1 MGKSEQNHSVLVGKR
16 RQPPVIGYP
25 RPTVAGNGGE
35 GAGSPRCRYGVERFL
50 EPAVLEQKM
59 YRIVA
64 TAVLAS
70 LAFAVQAADGVE
82 LSLRTKA
89 LASAS
94 MAPSA
99 SVAPKSDAPFAAGR
113 DPLPQLLLL
122 EEQERRGPNGAG
134 CEFTARDVCYDLT
147 AGRVVYRGAR
157 AFMPAIEGLTPE
169 SVSLRSSRVT
179 FKYSFK

>member
-1 MGKSEQNHSVLVGKR
+1 MQIR
-16 RQPPVIGYP
+16 R
-25 RPTVAGNGGE
+25 
-35 GAGSPRCRYGVERFL
+35 GALL
-50 EPAVLEQKM
+50 EPAALEQKM

-94 MAPSA
+94 
-99 SVAPKSDAPFAAGR
+99 VAPKSDAPFAAGR

-122 EEQERRGPNGAG
+122 EEQERRGPNGTG

-147 AGRVVYRGAR
+147 DGRVVYRGAR

-169 SVSLRSSRVT
+169 SIAVRSNRVT

>member
-1 MGKSEQNHSVLVGKR
+1 MQIRRGALV
-16 RQPPVIGYP
+16 
-25 RPTVAGNGGE
+25 
-35 GAGSPRCRYGVERFL
+35 
-50 EPAVLEQKM
+50 EPAALEQKM

-94 MAPSA
+94 
-99 SVAPKSDAPFAAGR
+99 VAPKSDAPFAAGR

-122 EEQERRGPNGAG
+122 EEQERRGPNGTG

-147 AGRVVYRGAR
+147 DGRVVYRGAR
-157 AFMPAIEGLTPE
+157 AYMPAIEGLTPE
-169 SVSLRSSRVT
+169 SISVRSNRVT